1 MADINLSQLQAI
13 PNQLGYLV
21 LDEEG
26 TPLHSQG
33 NFLNDSALADFIYR
47 MVKTAWTIKMDG
59 DGGSSLSPESLCL
72 NFDNF
77 IFVVT
82 VSNNRIIV
90 VKKQKDTVNDLI
102 DVWKQ
107 WVAILIKIQKIS
119 LMLCGTEQANGLYT
133 GCYNCS
139 RFQNP
144 SSFIRY

>member
-26 TPLHSQG
+26 TPLHSHG
-33 NFLNDSALADFIYR
+33 NFNNDSALADFIYR
-47 MVKTAWTIKMDG
+47 MVKTAWTIRMDG
-59 DGGSSLSPESLCL
+59 DPSLSPESLCL

-90 VKKQKDTVNDLI
+90 VKKQKDTVKNLI
-102 DVWKQ
+102 DV
-107 WVAILIKIQKIS
+107 
-119 LMLCGTEQANGLYT
+119 
-133 GCYNCS
+133 
-139 RFQNP
+139 
-144 SSFIRY
+144 

>member
-47 MVKTAWTIKMDG
+47 MVKIAWTIKMEG

-102 DVWKQ
+102 DV
-107 WVAILIKIQKIS
+107 
-119 LMLCGTEQANGLYT
+119 
-133 GCYNCS
+133 
-139 RFQNP
+139 
-144 SSFIRY
+144 